1 MKRTNIHGKPIIEM
15 ELNGGARIVIT
26 EDLRAEYESRGF
38 TEVVFAESKPK
49 KKKSKKSKGE

>member
-1 MKRTNIHGKPIIEM
+1 M